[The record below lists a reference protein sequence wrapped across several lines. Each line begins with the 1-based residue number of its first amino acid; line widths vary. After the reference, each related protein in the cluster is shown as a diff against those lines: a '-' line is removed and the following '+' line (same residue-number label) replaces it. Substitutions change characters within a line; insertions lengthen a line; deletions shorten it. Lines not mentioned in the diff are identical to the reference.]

1 MCCNILW
8 YVDYFHDYILSF
20 RTNDHFPAVTET
32 EVPKAQTKAPA
43 KRAAAQKK
51 ALPST
56 PDVSDGED
64 AIEIDDDEFEPA
76 AAVGGKKKGGRKPA
90 AAKAAAAPKPPGKK
104 APANNQSQSVGQR
117 LITQVLKPAEDAG
130 VSPDRKVRKMR
141 ASPFNKKSG
150 AVMGKNTSSS
160 STSSHESEEVSPL
173 IPSLGSLD
181 EEVSEVVVAPKARPQ
196 RATKKT
202 TTYVISDSDTEE
214 DNDDIE
220 ISDDDI
226 EPSDDT
232 DSDFE

>member
-32 EVPKAQTKAPA
+32 EAPKAQTKAPA

-64 AIEIDDDEFEPA
+64 AIEIDDDEFEPT

-90 AAKAAAAPKPPGKK
+90 AAKAAAAPKPPGKR

-160 STSSHESEEVSPL
+160 STSHESEEVSPL